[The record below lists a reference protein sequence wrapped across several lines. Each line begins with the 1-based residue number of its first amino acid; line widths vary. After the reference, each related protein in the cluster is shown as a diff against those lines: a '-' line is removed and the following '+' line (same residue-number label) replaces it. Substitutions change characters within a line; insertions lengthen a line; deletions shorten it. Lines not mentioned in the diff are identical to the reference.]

1 MADIEDITGWRD
13 EYRDLEARWD
23 DEWVA
28 YLDQFVNQIRP
39 KVHVSQVLHFIKVL
53 LENEDTLAAMKEV
66 AEWEK
71 LMDARGPFRD
81 DAPEMELYPKDAV
94 VMMNEFWPWFCFK
107 ASYPPVYA
115 AFGLAGVDVASDI
128 LRGDLPGV
136 QSPETKAFLLKR
148 YAFILTAGEEGDLA

>member
-13 EYRDLEARWD
+13 EYNDLESRWD

-28 YLDQFVNQIRP
+28 YIYQFVNKLEPMIP
-39 KVHVSQVLHFIKVL
+39 VSQVLHFIKVL
-53 LENEDTLAAMKEV
+53 LENQDTLAAMKEV

-71 LMDARGPFRD
+71 LMDASGPFED

-94 VMMNEFWPWFCFK
+94 VMMNEFWPWFCWK
-107 ASYPPVYA
+107 AGYPPVYA